1 MAFQGTHPTRA
12 IAVSKWSPDTIL
24 VARGSQANID
34 TTTTTQTSARSMIKA
49 FSISQGMQT
58 AHNYNT
64 GGEVLAWGLRNIVG
78 MTEDPLFGG
87 IVSRP
92 FSPPPLSLPNT
103 PHTDTPSGP
112 SKTKWTTSAS
122 TGATSTPTTQPSG

>member
-1 MAFQGTHPTRA
+1 MTAYTYDAATGQVGQGKQIVTGMAFQGTHPTRA

-24 VARGSQANID
+24 VARGSSSNID
-34 TTTTTQTSARSMIKA
+34 TSTTTQTSARSMIKA
-49 FSISQGMQT
+49 FSISKGIQT

-87 IVSRP
+87 VVS
-92 FSPPPLSLPNT
+92 SPPTPPFPPNV
-103 PHTDTPSGP
+103 PS
-112 SKTKWTTSAS
+112 
-122 TGATSTPTTQPSG
+122 